1 VEDKNNS
8 PILVTGSHRSGST
21 WVGQVLASCQGMGYM
36 HEPLNPIY
44 PTPRKSPINVW
55 YKYINEHNHD
65 VYFDF
70 VEKTL
75 NWNYVPSARFKG
87 INNSFKA
94 KMWLKYN
101 AIFLKNKGSRPIVK
115 DPIALFSTPW
125 LHKQF
130 NASVVLLIRH
140 PAAFAYSLKRKNW
153 EFPFGHLLN
162 QKELISDWLI
172 EFKPEITE
180 YADNKHD
187 IIEQACLVWR
197 IIYSTVGKFQKQFPK
212 WIYLKHE
219 DLSLNPVVEF
229 KKLFERLNI
238 PFDESVE
245 KFVLESSSE
254 QNPSGTVAN
263 EEQLQRDS
271 AANIKYWKNKLSAD
285 EIEKIKELTKDIWPA
300 FYVEADW

>member
-1 VEDKNNS
+1 
-8 PILVTGSHRSGST
+8 
-21 WVGQVLASCQGMGYM
+21 
-36 HEPLNPIY
+36 
-44 PTPRKSPINVW
+44 
-55 YKYINEHNHD
+55 
-65 VYFDF
+65 
-70 VEKTL
+70 
-75 NWNYVPSARFKG
+75 
-87 INNSFKA
+87 
-94 KMWLKYN
+94 
-101 AIFLKNKGSRPIVK
+101 
-115 DPIALFSTPW
+115 
-125 LHKQF
+125 
-130 NASVVLLIRH
+130 
-140 PAAFAYSLKRKNW
+140 
-153 EFPFGHLLN
+153 LLN
-162 QKELISDWLI
+162 QKELIRDWLI

-180 YADNKHD
+180 YANNKHD

-197 IIYSTVGKFQKQFPK
+197 IIYSTVGKFQKQFPE

-229 KKLFERLNI
+229 KKLFKRLNI